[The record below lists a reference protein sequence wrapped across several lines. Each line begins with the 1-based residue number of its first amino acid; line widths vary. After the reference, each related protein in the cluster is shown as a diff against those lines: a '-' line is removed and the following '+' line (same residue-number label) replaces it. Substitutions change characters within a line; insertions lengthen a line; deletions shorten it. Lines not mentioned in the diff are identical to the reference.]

1 MTVEM
6 AQGQPGRVV
15 VRPSV
20 GWSLPDVAEL
30 WRNRELLYFL
40 TWRDIKIRYKQTV
53 IGGAWAILQP
63 LLMMLIFT
71 LIFGKIMRASSGDVP
86 YPLLVVSAVLP
97 WQLYSRGLTE
107 AATSLV
113 LNERLITKVYFPRLL
128 VPASVVLAGLLDLGV
143 ASVLLV
149 AMMGVYGVV
158 PTVAVATL
166 PLFILLVVVAAMGVS
181 FWLSALD
188 VQYRDV
194 RHTIPV
200 LTMLWFF
207 ATPIFY
213 SSSLVPETWRV
224 WYSLNPMVGVVEGFR
239 WSLLG
244 HDGLEPA
251 MVAAST
257 SSAIALLAGG
267 LVYFR
272 HTERSIADVI

>member
-1 MTVEM
+1 VKAL
-6 AQGQPGRVV
+6 AQGQTAATVI
-15 VRPSV
+15 RPSA
-20 GWSLPDVAEL
+20 GWRLPDVAEL
-30 WRNRELLYFL
+30 WRNRELLYLL
-40 TWRDIKIRYKQTV
+40 TWREIKIRYKQTV

-71 LIFGKIMRASSGDVP
+71 VIFGEIMRASSGDVP
-86 YPLLVVSAVLP
+86 YPLLVVSAILP
-97 WQLYSRGLTE
+97 WQLFSRGLTE

-143 ASVLLV
+143 ASLLLM
-149 AMMGVYGVV
+149 AMMVIYGVA
-158 PTVAVATL
+158 PTVAAATL
-166 PLFILLVVVAAMGVS
+166 PLFVLLVVVAA
-181 FWLSALD
+181 D

-213 SSSLVPETWRV
+213 SSSLVPEAWRV

-244 HDGLEPA
+244 HDGLAPA
-251 MVAAST
+251 MIAAST
-257 SSAIALLAGG
+257 SSAIALLVSG